1 MIDIAEMGWPYWI
14 VIGLQIICIIHVL
27 RSHQD
32 FWWIWLIVF
41 LPLIGCIAYLL
52 INRHTM
58 LPSARMPFNIPI
70 PMIEALNERRI
81 ERDFKASDTLDN
93 RIQFANV
100 LINRGAYVEA
110 ITLLEP
116 SLSGPLSSHI
126 GLLFT
131 CARAHFAN
139 RNFSAATAMLERA
152 EAVPNNDRIKQR
164 NLLLAMC
171 YENAGDQERAEAKY
185 KTAQGGYVGEEAKAR
200 YALFLK
206 ATGRI
211 AEAKELFRRILDEIN
226 SAPWAYRREQ
236 RAWREM
242 AKANLVESPK
252 P

>member
-1 MIDIAEMGWPYWI
+1 MGHDIEDHHHHHHD
-14 VIGLQIICIIHVL
+14 VQ
-27 RSHQD
+27 
-32 FWWIWLIVF
+32 
-41 LPLIGCIAYLL
+41 
-52 INRHTM
+52 
-58 LPSARMPFNIPI
+58 
-70 PMIEALNERRI
+70 
-81 ERDFKASDTLDN
+81 LDN
-93 RIQFANV
+93 EFWAASAAQTELEGEV
-100 LINRGAYVEA
+100 LIDFVTSTAQRVRNLHPGPVRRVADIG
-110 ITLLEP
+110 
-116 SLSGPLSSHI
+116 SGPGVAACALAEWFPDATVIAIDGSS
-126 GLLFT
+126 
-131 CARAHFAN
+131 
-139 RNFSAATAMLERA
+139 AMLERA
-152 EAVPNNDRIKQR
+152 EAVPNNDRIKHR

-211 AEAKELFRRILDEIN
+211 AEAKKLFRRILDEIN